1 MVLGLPLWAITCLL
15 GSSEG
20 LIQLIGPLEPLDGQW
35 SLWMTHRDHLGPLD
49 GHLGPLDS
57 HFGLQDGHS
66 GPLEGHLG
74 HLDGHFLG
82 LLDNYL
88 GSLALWAHSIG
99 P

>member
-20 LIQLIGPLEPLDGQW
+20 PDTANW
-35 SLWMTHRDHLGPLD
+35 SFGASGWPME
-49 GHLGPLDS
+49 PLDS
-57 HFGLQDGHS
+57 HFGLQNGHS
-66 GPLEGHLG
+66 EPLEGHLG